1 MYHDLL
7 GLGEGT
13 LPRFVEQYAALGDL
27 AVEAVTRYADDV
39 RARRFPQ
46 ERHTY
51 AIPADELERF
61 QRLVEAG
68 VAGRRRGRG
77 RRSVTGD
84 ELAAL
89 LADGEVQVLD
99 VRAAAEYDGTGGY
112 PCDPVQGHIP
122 GAVNIDVAEIAEAG
136 GGRARPC
143 SASAASTPAG
153 RIVCYCHSGS
163 RSAYAVAAAAR
174 GRADGRELRGL
185 VARVVAARIFV
196 DCCA

>member
-7 GLGEGT
+7 GLGEGP

-27 AVEAVTRYADDV
+27 AVEAVARYADDV

-68 VAGRRRGRG
+68 APGRRRGR
-77 RRSVTGD
+77 RRRPVTGD

-89 LADGEVQVLD
+89 LATARCSCID

-122 GAVNIDVAEIAEAG
+122 GAVNVDVAEIAEAG
-136 GGRARPC
+136 AGVTALLRERGIDPTRPHRLLLPLGLALGLRRRACSPRPAWPPRTTRAPGTSGR
-143 SASAASTPAG
+143 G
-153 RIVCYCHSGS
+153 
-163 RSAYAVAAAAR
+163 
-174 GRADGRELRGL
+174 ADQLS
-185 VARVVAARIFV
+185 
-196 DCCA
+196 